1 MSDSNLH
8 HPKDLPVL
16 VVGGGGTFSMKGGV
30 HRRYTDETPLANLQ
44 LTLLDKLGLPVERFG
59 DSTGQLNLLSD
70 L

>member
-1 MSDSNLH
+1 
-8 HPKDLPVL
+8 L
-16 VVGGGGTFSMKGGV
+16 VVGGPNFRIKTGRHLAYG
-30 HRRYTDETPLANLQ
+30 DTPLANLQ